1 MKNQKRSIRK
11 CNGKEDPPHTI
22 ATKVIKYLGNK
33 YNKKYARA

>member
-11 CNGKEDPPHTI
+11 CNGKEDPPPI
-22 ATKVIKYLGNK
+22 AIKVIKYLGNK